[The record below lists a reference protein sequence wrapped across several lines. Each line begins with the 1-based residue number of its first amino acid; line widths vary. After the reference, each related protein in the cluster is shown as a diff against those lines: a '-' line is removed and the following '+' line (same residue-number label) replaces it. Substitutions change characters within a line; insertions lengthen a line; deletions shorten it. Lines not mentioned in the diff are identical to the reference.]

1 MVAVEVVVATATSP
15 IKEEIDLRLQLE
27 REAVPNPTTREE
39 RKELPR
45 GIRREMTIRE
55 IELPRRISTPTPG
68 STSSN
73 TVQDQHLNK
82 LLSLSIL
89 RSLLLLT
96 RLSD

>member
-27 REAVPNPTTREE
+27 REAVLNPTTREE

-45 GIRREMTIRE
+45 GIRREMKIRE

-68 STSSN
+68 FTSSN

-82 LLSLSIL
+82 LLSLLRL

>member
-1 MVAVEVVVATATSP
+1 MVAVEVVVAAATSP

-39 RKELPR
+39 RKEPPR

>member
-15 IKEEIDLRLQLE
+15 IKEVIDLRLQLE

-39 RKELPR
+39 RKEPPM
-45 GIRREMTIRE
+45 GIRREMTIKE
-55 IELPRRISTPTPG
+55 IELPRRISIPTPG

-73 TVQDQHLNK
+73 MVQDLHLNK
-82 LLSLSIL
+82 LLSLLRL